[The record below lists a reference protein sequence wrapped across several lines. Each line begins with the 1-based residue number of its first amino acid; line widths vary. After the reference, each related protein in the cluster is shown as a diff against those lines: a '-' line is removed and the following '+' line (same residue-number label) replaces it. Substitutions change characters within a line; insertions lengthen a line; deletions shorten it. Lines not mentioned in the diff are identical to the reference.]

1 MRVTRRKFLITTM
14 VAAPAILLPGMAT
27 ANPHPEIGLIFV
39 GASWC
44 PVCHAAAAV
53 LAPAAERSGLD
64 ILVASQDGKPIAPWP
79 AFVDARGNRITAS
92 ITAIPVLLF
101 VDLAQGKVLG
111 QIAGF
116 QSPGQYLGAVRATL
130 ASAVRDTRG

>member
-1 MRVTRRKFLITTM
+1 MHLTRRTLLLSSIAIPVFLLAGI
-14 VAAPAILLPGMAT
+14 ASAED
-27 ANPHPEIGLIFV
+27 HPRIGLIFV

-64 ILVASQDGKPIAPWP
+64 ILVASQDGKAIKPWP
-79 AFVDARGNRITAS
+79 AFVDARGNPITAS
-92 ITAIPVLLF
+92 IHAIPVLLF
-101 VDLAQGKVLG
+101 IDLAEGKVVG
-111 QIAGF
+111 HIEGF

-130 ASAVRDTRG
+130 QNAVSTGHG